1 MMSVETHYGRRGV
14 DRVHDVVERNRQGMN
29 VFAVQRGDE
38 RPVQTVDDRPGPA
51 VAGMLDVLDDIR
63 LGHVRRIA
71 RDHLLQRTG
80 ADADLLG
87 KANEVVEEVFFAGK
101 QTETGHV
108 TSIIEG
114 S

>member
-1 MMSVETHYGRRGV
+1 MFRGHETPE
-14 DRVHDVVERNRQGMN
+14 HDRQGCPLIQALARRAHDIEMSGAPED
-29 VFAVQRGDE
+29 VARE
-38 RPVQTVDDRPGPA
+38 LHKYRA
-51 VAGMLDVLDDIR
+51 VARVLDVLDDIR

-71 RDHLLQRTG
+71 RDHLLQGTG

-87 KANEVVEEVFFAGK
+87 KANEVAEEVFFAGK